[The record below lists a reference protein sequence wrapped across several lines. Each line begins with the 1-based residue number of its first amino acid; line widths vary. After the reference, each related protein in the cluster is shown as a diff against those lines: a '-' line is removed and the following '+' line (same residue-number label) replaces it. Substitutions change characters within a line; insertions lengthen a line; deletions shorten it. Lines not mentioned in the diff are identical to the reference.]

1 MWVPHDTRDQMVD
14 FVRYWSERSGI
25 YSCKF
30 IHWLGIRS
38 SKFYDWK
45 RRYGK
50 VNEHNAWIPRDFWLI
65 DWEKQAIVNFFL
77 SHPDEG
83 YRRLAFMMIDA
94 SIVAVSP
101 SSVYR
106 VLSTG
111 GYLRKWN
118 PGSSKKGDGFKGP
131 KRPHEH
137 WHIDISK
144 RRSSPRETVSFMR
157 PGSCA
162 KSDARNKSNLS
173 KSS

>member
-1 MWVPHDTRDQMVD
+1 M
-14 FVRYWSERSGI
+14 RYWSERSGI